1 MTGLDA
7 TEPIARPLTARR
19 RRPSRLLTS
28 IHPAADRGD
37 PVRAPVHRALLL
49 DVDQRVKSTRGDP
62 GPADADPGDLCLA
75 ELRRRGQLHP
85 ILPVRA
91 ELFDH
96 HARHHDR
103 LHPLQYADRLRVL
116 THRVAGAGQ
125 GVLPL
130 PGHDLPALPGDPR
143 RTVRHLRQAAV
154 VRDPGLGLMGQHVP
168 AADRAGVLREPVLH
182 LPHAPVHARDPDAS
196 CPMPPGWTGQASSRP
211 SGRSSCR

>member
-1 MTGLDA
+1 M
-7 TEPIARPLTARR
+7 PRSRSRARDRAPAPAVAPPHT
-19 RRPSRLLTS
+19 
-28 IHPAADRGD
+28 IHPAAGRGD

-49 DVDQRVKSTRGDP
+49 DVDQRGEVAPGGDP
-62 GPADADPGDLCLA
+62 GPAHADPGDLRLA

-91 ELFDH
+91 ELSDH

-130 PGHDLPALPGDPR
+130 PGHDLPALSGDPR

-168 AADRAGVLREPVLH
+168 AADRARVLREPVLH
-182 LPHAPVHARDPDAS
+182 LPHAPVHARRSHAS
-196 CPMPPGWTGQASSRP
+196 CPMPPGWTGPASSRP